1 MMIDIKHVTFCYG
14 KNRILSDINLTIEAN
29 SLTALIGLN
38 GAGKSTLFGCLS
50 KQNEISNGEITIHGK
65 NIRNYSFNEYAKI
78 VSIVPQLSSITQV
91 DYKVR
96 DFLVEGRSPHLP
108 TFAVPG
114 IKEYIFSEEIAVK
127 MGVDK
132 YLDTEFNKLSGGEQQ
147 LVLIARALVQD
158 TPIILLDE
166 PMSALDLKNQSFL
179 LRIIKKLSTKGK
191 TILFSTHNPNHVF
204 ALACDV
210 CIIHNNQILGCG
222 KASEVMSVDVIREI
236 YGTDIC
242 LYKNAGTQYCGI
254 IAI

>member
-1 MMIDIKHVTFCYG
+1 MMIDIRHVTFGYG
-14 KNRILSDINLTIEAN
+14 NNTILSDINLMIKPN

-50 KQNEISNGEITIHGK
+50 KQNEIDNGEIMVHGK
-65 NIRNYSFNEYAKI
+65 NIKNYSFNEYATI

-91 DYKVR
+91 DYNVR
-96 DFLVEGRSPHLP
+96 DFLVEGRTPYLS

-114 IKEYIFSEEIAVK
+114 MNEYRFSEKVAVE

-179 LRIIKKLSTKGK
+179 LRIIKKLSIEGK
-191 TILFSTHNPNHVF
+191 TVLFSTHNPNH
-204 ALACDV
+204 ALALTCDV
-210 CIIHNNQILGCG
+210 CIIHNNQVFVYGRATDVLT
-222 KASEVMSVDVIREI
+222 SDVIREI

-242 LYKNAGTQYCGI
+242 LYENAGKKYCEI
-254 IAI
+254 TAI

>member
-1 MMIDIKHVTFCYG
+1 MIDIRHMTFGYG
-14 KNRILSDINLTIEAN
+14 KNNILSDINLTIEPN

-50 KQNEISNGEITIHGK
+50 KQNEISNGEIAVHGK
-65 NIRNYSFNEYAKI
+65 NIKNYSFNDYAKI
-78 VSIVPQLSSITQV
+78 VSVVPQLSSITRV

-96 DFLVEGRSPHLP
+96 DFLVEGRTPYLS

-114 IKEYIFSEEIAVK
+114 MKEYCFSEKIAVE

-132 YLDTEFNKLSGGEQQ
+132 YLDTKFNKLSGGEQQ

-179 LRIIKKLSTKGK
+179 LRTIKKLSTEGK
-191 TILFSTHNPNHVF
+191 TVLFSTHNPNHAL

-210 CIIHNNQILGCG
+210 CIIHNNQVFGHG
-222 KASEVMSVDVIREI
+222 KASEVLSADVIREI

-242 LYKNAGTQYCGI
+242 LYENMDTRYCEI
-254 IAI
+254 IAM

>member
-1 MMIDIKHVTFCYG
+1 MIDIRHMTFGYG
-14 KNRILSDINLTIEAN
+14 KNNILSDINLSIEPN

-50 KQNEISNGEITIHGK
+50 KQNEISNGEITVYGK
-65 NIRNYSFNEYAKI
+65 NIKNYSFNEYAKI
-78 VSIVPQLSSITQV
+78 VGVVPQLSSITHV

-96 DFLVEGRSPHLP
+96 DFLVEGRTPYLSL
-108 TFAVPG
+108 FAVPG
-114 IKEYIFSEEIAVK
+114 MKEYCFSEKIAIE

-158 TPIILLDE
+158 TPILLLDE

-179 LRIIKKLSTKGK
+179 LRIIKKLSKEGK
-191 TILFSTHNPNHVF
+191 TVLFSTHNPNH
-204 ALACDV
+204 ALALDCDV
-210 CIIHNNQILGCG
+210 CIIHNNQVFGYG
-222 KASEVMSVDVIREI
+222 KASEVLSADIIRDI

-242 LYKNAGTQYCGI
+242 VYETKGTRYCEI
-254 IAI
+254 VSI